1 MGQSKLKERG
11 EQRRPQIQSWTWK
24 SPIRR
29 CPDKGGRA
37 FQGEGEQRQSSKAGC
52 GLQELTACHSAMH
65 SRENVRTPE
74 GMAAR

>member
-37 FQGEGEQRQSSKAGC
+37 FQGEGQQR
-52 GLQELTACHSAMH
+52 
-65 SRENVRTPE
+65 
-74 GMAAR
+74 